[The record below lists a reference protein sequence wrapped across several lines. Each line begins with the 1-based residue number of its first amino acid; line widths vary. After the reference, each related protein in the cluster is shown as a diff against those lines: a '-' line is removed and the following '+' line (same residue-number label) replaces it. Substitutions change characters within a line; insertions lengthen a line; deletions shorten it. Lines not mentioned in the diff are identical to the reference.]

1 MAYEYI
7 DTLDLHPTQI
17 AVGFQ
22 QVKAK
27 QKKLAKKSKE
37 EFERY
42 MARHPV
48 PVILGPHGKY
58 YMTDHH
64 HLVCALHRLGIE
76 KWPITIIEDY
86 CDDHMRFWEAL
97 EHDYYVWL
105 YDENGSPLTLDQ
117 YLHKLPKDVRH
128 LKDDPYRS
136 LAGIIRKLGAYEK
149 DWTPFSEFQW
159 ANYLRRYIEIDGGD
173 IKTKHIKH
181 AMELARTKDASHLP
195 GFLKFSSL
203 AS

>member
-1 MAYEYI
+1 MK
-7 DTLDLHPTQI
+7 DHVHTLDLHPTQI

-27 QKKLAKKSKE
+27 QKKLENKSKE

-42 MARHPV
+42 MARHPI

-64 HLVCALHRLGIE
+64 HLACALYNLGIK

-86 CDDHMRFWEAL
+86 GDDAHDQTRFWEAL
-97 EHDYYVWL
+97 KHDYYVWL
-105 YDENGSPLTLDQ
+105 YDENGSKLTLEQ

-159 ANYLRRYIEIDGGD
+159 ANYLRQYVEIDSDGV
-173 IKTKHIKH
+173 IKMKHIKH
-181 AMELARTKDASHLP
+181 AMELAKTKDASHLP
-195 GFLKFSSL
+195 GFLKSP
-203 AS
+203 